1 MQYIADLHLHSKY
14 SRACSKNLDLAG
26 NTSAGRMKGITVI
39 GSGDFTHP
47 KWLKELKDNTI
58 DLGTGLYK
66 WKESIDD
73 RDPLFLL
80 SQEISCIYSQG
91 GKVRRN
97 HIVITAP
104 SLDVVDR
111 LVERLSAI
119 GNLSAD
125 GRPILGIS
133 SKELAKIVLDVSQEC
148 LVIPAH
154 IWTPWFSTFGSKSG
168 FDSLEECFGE
178 MTPFIYAFETGLS
191 SNPPMNWRIS
201 ELDHLALLSNGDAHS
216 PANLGREATVF
227 ELEELTY
234 HNIYRAIRDS
244 RMRGTDTIVKNYIE
258 YTIEFYPEEGKYH
271 YDGHRDCAVRLSPLE
286 TKKHQGIC
294 PKCKKGITVGVES
307 RVEELADRSH
317 DDVEK
322 IRNEFTPYKSLV
334 PLEEVIAEVFG
345 QGKKTKK
352 VSEEYHALLCKNQC
366 TEFDILLHLNSDEL
380 QHILSPELHEA
391 IKRMRAGDMFVEP
404 GYDGEYGIVRIF
416 KPEERSGKVA
426 QTALF

>member
-1 MQYIADLHLHSKY
+1 MHYIADLHLHSKY
-14 SRACSKNLDLAG
+14 SRACSKNLDLEG
-26 NTSAGRMKGITVI
+26 NTASGRAKGIHII

-47 KWLKELKDNTI
+47 KWLQELKDNTI

-66 WKESIDD
+66 WKESKDD

-111 LVERLSAI
+111 LAERLGKI

-125 GRPILGIS
+125 GRPILGMS
-133 SKELAKIVLDVSQEC
+133 SEELAKIVLDVSHQC

-168 FDSLEECFGE
+168 FDSLQGCFGE
-178 MTPFIYAFETGLS
+178 MMPYIYAFETGLS
-191 SNPPMNWRIS
+191 SNPPMNWRIP
-201 ELDHLALLSNGDAHS
+201 ELDNLTLLSNGDAHS

-227 ELEELTY
+227 DLEELTY
-234 HNIYRAIRDS
+234 QNIYRAICDS
-244 RMRGTDTIVKNYIE
+244 RMHGADPTLKNFVA

-271 YDGHRDCAVRLSPLE
+271 YDGHRDCKVRLSPFE
-286 TKKHQGIC
+286 TKKHQGLC
-294 PKCKKGITVGVES
+294 PKCKKPVTVGVES
-307 RVEELADRSH
+307 RVEELAHRSH
-317 DDVEK
+317 EDVEN
-322 IRNEFTPYKSLV
+322 IRNECTPYKSLV
-334 PLEEVIAEVFG
+334 PLEEVIAEVLG

-352 VSEEYHALLCKNQC
+352 VSEEYRVLLQRNHC
-366 TEFDILLHLNSDEL
+366 TEFDILLHYEL
-380 QHILSPELHEA
+380 GVLKDILSPELYEA
-391 IKRMRAGDMFVEP
+391 IKRMRLGDMFVEP
-404 GYDGEYGIVRIF
+404 GYDGEYGVVRIF
-416 KPEERSGKVA
+416 KPEERSGKAA

>member
-1 MQYIADLHLHSKY
+1 MHYIADLHLHSKY

-26 NTSAGRMKGITVI
+26 NTASGRAKGIHII

-47 KWLKELKDNTI
+47 KWLQELKDSTI

-66 WKESIDD
+66 WKESTDA
-73 RDPLFLL
+73 RDPVFLL

-111 LVERLSAI
+111 LAERLGKI

-125 GRPILGIS
+125 GRPILGMS
-133 SKELAKIVLDVSQEC
+133 SEELAKIVLDVSHEC

-168 FDSLEECFGE
+168 FDSLQECFGE
-178 MTPFIYAFETGLS
+178 MTPYIYAFETGLS
-191 SNPPMNWRIS
+191 SNPPMNWRVP
-201 ELDHLALLSNGDAHS
+201 ELDNLTLLSNGDAHS
-216 PANLGREATVF
+216 PANLGIEATVF

-234 HNIYRAIRDS
+234 QNIYHAICDS
-244 RMRGTDTIVKNYIE
+244 RMRGADSTLKNCIA

-271 YDGHRDCAVRLSPLE
+271 YDGHRDCGVRLSPLE
-286 TKKHQGIC
+286 TKKHQGLC
-294 PKCKKGITVGVES
+294 PKCKKAVTVGVES
-307 RVEELADRSH
+307 RVEELARRSH
-317 DDVEK
+317 EDIEN

-345 QGKKTKK
+345 QGKKQKRSVRSIVHYCAK
-352 VSEEYHALLCKNQC
+352 IIALNLISYCIMN
-366 TEFDILLHLNSDEL
+366 
-380 QHILSPELHEA
+380 
-391 IKRMRAGDMFVEP
+391 
-404 GYDGEYGIVRIF
+404 
-416 KPEERSGKVA
+416 
-426 QTALF
+426 